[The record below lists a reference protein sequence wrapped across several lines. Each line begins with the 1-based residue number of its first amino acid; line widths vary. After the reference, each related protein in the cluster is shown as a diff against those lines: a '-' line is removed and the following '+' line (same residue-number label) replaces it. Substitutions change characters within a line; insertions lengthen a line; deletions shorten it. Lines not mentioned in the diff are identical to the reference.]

1 MFLRND
7 FPTGFVGVRHCF
19 PECSWCC

>member
-1 MFLRND
+1 MFMRND
-7 FPTGFVGVRHCF
+7 FPTEFVGVRHCF